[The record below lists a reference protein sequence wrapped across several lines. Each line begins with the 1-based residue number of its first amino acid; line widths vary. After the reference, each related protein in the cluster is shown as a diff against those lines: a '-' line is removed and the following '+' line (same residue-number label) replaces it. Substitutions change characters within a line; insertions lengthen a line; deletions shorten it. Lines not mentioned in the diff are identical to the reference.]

1 MNRSDGRILT
11 THVGSLPRPLDLL
24 SPLAAKDAG
33 EPYDK
38 PDVDAKVRRAVAAT
52 VARQAEIGIDIVN
65 DGEQSKS
72 SFSSYA
78 RTRLSGLTR
87 SDEPAKSR
95 TETRDTQAFPAVYA
109 EMKVM
114 YGARHADK
122 PGRRFV
128 MPPLA
133 VTAPIAYTGQAE
145 LAADLANLK
154 AALAASK
161 VEQGFVTA
169 ISSTNLELYFR
180 NHHYRTDEEYLTA
193 LADALNVEYRAITDA
208 GFILQIDD
216 PRLATHY
223 SRSPGATIEDCR
235 RFIAA
240 RIENINY
247 ALRGIPPEK
256 VRYHTCYSVNVAPRV
271 HELGLEHFVDLMLK
285 INAGAYSIEAANPRH
300 EHEWKIWEEVK
311 LPEGKLLIPG
321 VVSHCVMLVEHPDL
335 VAQRI
340 LRFAAL
346 VGRERVIAANDCG
359 FATSAAGDE
368 VHPDVAWAKLEA
380 LVEGARRASTEL
392 WGGKR

>member
-1 MNRSDGRILT
+1 MKRSDGRILT

-33 EPYDK
+33 EAFDK
-38 PDVDAKVRRAVAAT
+38 ADTEAKVRRAVAAS
-52 VARQAEIGIDIVN
+52 VDRQAAIGIDIVN

-78 RTRLSGLTR
+78 RTRISGLSR
-87 SDEPAKSR
+87 SDEAAKPR
-95 TETRDTQAFPAVYA
+95 TETRDTAAFPAVYA
-109 EMKVM
+109 EMRLM
-114 YGARHADK
+114 YAARHADK

-133 VTAPIAYTGQAE
+133 VTGPITYTGQAE

-154 AALAASK
+154 AALAGRKTEEA
-161 VEQGFVTA
+161 FVTA

-180 NHHYRTDEEYLTA
+180 NHYYRTDEEYLAA
-193 LADALNVEYRAITDA
+193 LADALNVEYRAIVDA

-223 SRSPGATIEDCR
+223 SRSPGASIEECR

-240 RIENINY
+240 RVENINY
-247 ALRGIPPEK
+247 ALRGIPEEK
-256 VRYHTCYSVNVAPRV
+256 IRYHTCYSVNVAPRV
-271 HELGLEHFVDLMLK
+271 HELGLEHFVDLMLTIK
-285 INAGAYSIEAANPRH
+285 AGAYSIEAANPRH
-300 EHEWKIWEEVK
+300 EHEWKIWEQVK

-340 LRFAAL
+340 LRFASL

-380 LVEGARRASTEL
+380 LVEGARRASAHL
-392 WGGKR
+392 WGSKR

>member
-1 MNRSDGRILT
+1 MTPRARSRRCASCATSPASGRASSTRSCGTIRAPSTASPDMNRSDGRILT

-133 VTAPIAYTGQAE
+133 VAGPIAYTGQAE
-145 LAADLANLK
+145 LA
-154 AALAASK
+154 
-161 VEQGFVTA
+161 
-169 ISSTNLELYFR
+169 
-180 NHHYRTDEEYLTA
+180 
-193 LADALNVEYRAITDA
+193 
-208 GFILQIDD
+208 
-216 PRLATHY
+216 
-223 SRSPGATIEDCR
+223 
-235 RFIAA
+235 
-240 RIENINY
+240 
-247 ALRGIPPEK
+247 
-256 VRYHTCYSVNVAPRV
+256 
-271 HELGLEHFVDLMLK
+271 
-285 INAGAYSIEAANPRH
+285 
-300 EHEWKIWEEVK
+300 
-311 LPEGKLLIPG
+311 
-321 VVSHCVMLVEHPDL
+321 
-335 VAQRI
+335 
-340 LRFAAL
+340 
-346 VGRERVIAANDCG
+346 
-359 FATSAAGDE
+359 
-368 VHPDVAWAKLEA
+368 
-380 LVEGARRASTEL
+380 
-392 WGGKR
+392 